1 MRHPNEFAGRRLPA
15 VAAGFVALAISATAV
30 ACGGSAPPSVAPT
43 PLPTPV
49 VTPDPHLTEPVTAD
63 QVFRLLGQAKL
74 GIRANNANSGRGN
87 AAIIKQ
93 INADVGNWPLRITQF
108 RSSTDL
114 QKTLNWKAG
123 SKPVRNETPYA
134 FAALNILIEYGPVSS
149 AGVPTAPD
157 DTRQALAA
165 QIAGTLDP
173 LLWPMAQHS
182 VVAVPVRTPVP
193 AATPAPSA
201 APTKA
206 PAKPSARPST
216 KATKTPKP
224 TKSP

>member
-1 MRHPNEFAGRRLPA
+1 
-15 VAAGFVALAISATAV
+15 VAAGFATLALVATVV

-87 AAIIKQ
+87 AAIVKQ
-93 INADVGNWPLRITQF
+93 INADIANWPLRITQY

-114 QKTLNWKAG
+114 QKTLKWKAG

-134 FAALNILIEYGPVSS
+134 FAALNVLIEYGPVST

-157 DTRQALAA
+157 DTRQAVAA

-173 LLWPMAQHS
+173 LLWPMTQHS
-182 VVAVPVRTPVP
+182 VVAVPVRTPIP
-193 AATPAPSA
+193 AATAAPSA
-201 APTKA
+201 APAKGSPKPVKASKA
-206 PAKPSARPST
+206 P
-216 KATKTPKP
+216 
-224 TKSP
+224 